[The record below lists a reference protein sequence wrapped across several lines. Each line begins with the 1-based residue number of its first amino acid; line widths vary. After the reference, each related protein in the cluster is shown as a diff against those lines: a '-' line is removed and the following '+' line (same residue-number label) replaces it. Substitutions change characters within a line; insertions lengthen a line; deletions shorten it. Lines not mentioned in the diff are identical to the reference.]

1 MAARSAAP
9 TLRRAV
15 VGSQGES
22 AVSEENKNDVE
33 MAADDEGQ
41 PEEAEEL
48 NGTRSSARLWL
59 GLIGV
64 LLVGLVGGAA
74 LGVYVVPA
82 GTLPG
87 DPDYE
92 AELASANMRLEE
104 LEESVVSRD
113 AILGAVNDSISS
125 VEIELEL
132 ENERMA
138 MIYTLRAPESGGCVD
153 FLGFMQAG
161 DFQSFPMTQVYAC
174 GTAAPGGG
182 E

>member
-1 MAARSAAP
+1 
-9 TLRRAV
+9 
-15 VGSQGES
+15 
-22 AVSEENKNDVE
+22 VSEESKNDVE
-33 MAADDEGQ
+33 TAADDEGQ

-48 NGTRSSARLWL
+48 NGTGSSGRLWL

-82 GTLPG
+82 GALPG
-87 DPDYE
+87 DPDFE

-113 AILGAVNDSISS
+113 TFLEAVNGSIANA
-125 VEIELEL
+125 EIELEL
-132 ENERMA
+132 QNEQMA
-138 MIYTLRAPESGGCVD
+138 LIYTLRAPESGGCID
-153 FLGFMQAG
+153 FLGFIQAG

-174 GTAAPGGG
+174 AAAAPGDS